1 MRVRIIVALALVAV
15 ALIAPSQGSLAVSG
29 DTPNGGGK
37 GNAAVPN
44 PGTLLAPVAAIV
56 LVNGYEVRTGA
67 TIFPSSMLNTLEA
80 GASVRLDPL
89 GRIDLDP
96 KTKVK
101 LEYSAGQI
109 SAELFSGCFILTA
122 NKGVIGEVHTPL
134 GASTKTDPNEG
145 GTIDACADDK
155 GQILYGVKSSA
166 AGVLAP
172 QIVEATSL
180 FSPYLFAVGA
190 PVVGVAAVYAADN
203 DPRPQT
209 ASPVTP

>member
-1 MRVRIIVALALVAV
+1 MRCRITLALALVAV

-29 DTPNGGGK
+29 DTPNGGAK
-37 GNAAVPN
+37 GNTAVPN

-89 GRIDLDP
+89 GRIDIDP

-101 LEYSAGQI
+101 LEFSAGQI
-109 SAELFSGCFILTA
+109 SVELFSGCFILTA
-122 NKGVIGEVHTPL
+122 NKGVVGEVHTPL

-172 QIVEATSL
+172 QIVGAPSL

-190 PVVGVAAVYAADN
+190 PVVGAVYAADN